1 MFGLPSFPKLSLLL
15 LVLAL
20 VWFAFRWI
28 GRQERQRKDEAS
40 GRKPRGGARGAA
52 DPVDTVQCEVCD
64 AYVPRANPSA
74 CERAECPY

>member
-15 LVLAL
+15 LVLAV
-20 VWFAFRWI
+20 VWFGFRWI
-28 GRQERQRKDEAS
+28 GSQQRLRKDEAS
-40 GRKPRGGARGAA
+40 GRKRRGAA
-52 DPVDTVQCEVCD
+52 EPVDTVQCKVCD